1 MAEEQPAAKGNGN
14 GGNGD
19 GAALGEGEAQVSV
32 IAQYVKD
39 MSVENPSAPQVFQ
52 WQAQPS
58 LDVQFSLNADKIA
71 DDVHEVA
78 LKIEVSAR
86 SDNGVHFV
94 IDLTYAGLF
103 AIRGVP
109 EESIPPFLLIEA
121 PRLLFPFARQIVAEA
136 VTNTGFP
143 PFLLE
148 PIDFGAIY
156 MAQLQQSMQ
165 NEGGEN
171 GGEAIGEDVGADE
184 EPAKD
189 S

>member
-1 MAEEQPAAKGNGN
+1 MAEEQPAAKTNGN
-14 GGNGD
+14 G
-19 GAALGEGEAQVSV
+19 AAPAAEEPQVSV
-32 IAQYVKD
+32 MAQYVKD
-39 MSVENPSAPQVFQ
+39 LSVENPSAPQVFQ
-52 WQAQPS
+52 WQSQPS

-71 DDVHEVA
+71 DDLHEVA

-109 EESIPPFLLIEA
+109 EEAIPPFLLIEA

-143 PFLLE
+143 PFMLE
-148 PIDFGAIY
+148 PIDFASIY
-156 MAQLQQSMQ
+156 MAQVQQQ
-165 NEGGEN
+165 IDGEN
-171 GGEAIGEDVGADE
+171 AQGGGEAG

>member
-1 MAEEQPAAKGNGN
+1 MAEQEPAAKTNGDGGNGN
-14 GGNGD
+14 GAVPGQD
-19 GAALGEGEAQVSV
+19 EAQVQV
-32 IAQYVKD
+32 VAQYVKD
-39 MSVENPSAPQVFQ
+39 LSVENPSAPQVFQ

-71 DDVHEVA
+71 DDVHEVM

-109 EESIPPFLLIEA
+109 EEAIPPFLLIEA

-143 PFLLE
+143 PFMLE
-148 PIDFGAIY
+148 PIDFAGIY
-156 MAQLQQSMQ
+156 MQQVQQLQDQDAQ
-165 NEGGEN
+165 GG
-171 GGEAIGEDVGADE
+171 GSG
-184 EPAKD
+184 EPAVKD
-189 S
+189 G

>member
-1 MAEEQPAAKGNGN
+1 MAEQEPAAKGNGN
-14 GGNGD
+14 GAA
-19 GAALGEGEAQVSV
+19 GAQDEPQVSIV
-32 IAQYVKD
+32 AQYVKD
-39 MSVENPSAPQVFQ
+39 LSVENPSAPQVFQ

-71 DDVHEVA
+71 DEVHEVS

-94 IDLTYAGLF
+94 IDLTYSGLF

-109 EESIPPFLLIEA
+109 DEAIPPFLLIEA

-148 PIDFGAIY
+148 PIDFASIY
-156 MAQLQQSMQ
+156 MAQVQALQEQDAQ
-165 NEGGEN
+165 Q
-171 GGEAIGEDVGADE
+171 GGEAGGAE
-184 EPAKD
+184 GEPAPKD